1 MVDAPFVGDVHMT
14 TTIERPSTE
23 DAAPVSR
30 VIREL
35 ARFEGHR
42 QLKSPL
48 LWIALAVSLGLAWL
62 SVNDDPATLW
72 ARSVTVAGLCLPLA
86 VAALLLANTAALRDR
101 SSRTGE
107 TLDVP
112 PTGREARM
120 LGLIAG
126 SWLATLFGVVVVV
139 VGMTLSLVDD
149 PAGSFLIPE
158 LLVGPLLIPLGQS
171 LGVALG
177 RWIPNPLAAPLA
189 LVVLAGLFLVKDFWP
204 GERTIPAPSPFLPW
218 RSAYT
223 DWVQGEPRLPV
234 VHIGYLI
241 GLTALFTAIAARSW
255 KTMAAAGLLII
266 GMAVPLASIDTA
278 GEDVSA
284 AVVEW
289 AEEQPQTC
297 EVHGTVEY
305 CAIQGYE
312 PWIDDWAQVVDR
324 VQSLVPQTLGVEQIA
339 QSPNGLDSHNDQDP
353 AVAHV
358 DGRLG
363 GDRALVEQVL
373 APELGLP
380 GTGGESAA
388 MNSALPACM
397 ASILPVYVSGEAR
410 AVAYLVLTEQAAPGA
425 IETGGFGG
433 TYQFGQIEV
442 SEEEAELAGQISARP
457 EDEILS
463 ILHPAW
469 QRLQD
474 PETTSAD
481 FAAWFGFPAPQI
493 GDGSLYESMQ
503 CECTGDGG
511 VACTGGSP

>member
-1 MVDAPFVGDVHMT
+1 VGDIHVT
-14 TTIERPSTE
+14 TTLHRPGTE
-23 DAAPVSR
+23 DATPMIH

-35 ARFEGHR
+35 AMFEGRR

-48 LWIALAVSLGLAWL
+48 LWIALAASLTLVWL
-62 SVNDDPATLW
+62 TVNDEPATLW
-72 ARSVTVAGLCLPLA
+72 ARSATVAGSCLPLA
-86 VAALLLANTAALRDR
+86 VAALLLGNTAALRDR

-112 PTGREARM
+112 PIGWNARM

-126 SWLATLFGVVVVV
+126 CWLATLFGGVVLV
-139 VGMTLSLVDD
+139 VGMILSLMDD

-177 RWIPNPLAAPLA
+177 RWIPNPLTAPLV
-189 LVVLAGLFLVKDFWP
+189 LIVLAGLFLVKDFWP
-204 GERTIPAPSPFLPW
+204 GERTIPAASPFLPW

-241 GLTALFTAIAARSW
+241 GLTALFTAVAARSW
-255 KTMAAAGLLII
+255 KTMTAAGLLVV
-266 GMAVPLASIDTA
+266 GMVVPLASLDTA
-278 GEDVSA
+278 GEAVSA
-284 AVVEW
+284 AVLDW
-289 AEEQPQTC
+289 ADEQPQTC
-297 EVHGTVEY
+297 EVLGTVEY

-324 VQSLVPQTLGVEQIA
+324 VQSLVPDTLGVEQIA

-353 AVAHV
+353 AVAHI

-380 GTGGESAA
+380 GTGGEAA
-388 MNSALPACM
+388 SMNSALPACM

-410 AVAYLVLTEQAAPGA
+410 AVAYLVLTELAVPGS

-442 SEEEAELAGQISARP
+442 AEEEAELAGQISARP

-469 QRLQD
+469 QELQN

-481 FAAWFGFPAPQI
+481 LAAWFGLPAPTV
-493 GDGSLYESMQ
+493 GDGSMYESMR

-511 VACTGGSP
+511 VSCTGGSP